1 MPDDFLQSILDANR
15 AYVASRRS
23 PPPVQPH
30 SLAIV
35 TCMDPRLDPFIPE
48 AFGLPEGAAYVI
60 RNAGSTGTRWD
71 ETILRSVA
79 VAVLRG
85 GVRHVAI
92 VGHTDCAMA
101 ADTLVFLDALQK
113 AGVPRAA
120 FGDRDPREWLG
131 VLGGIEASVRATVD
145 QLKRSPILPAGIGIH
160 GLVID
165 TRTGELRSVASEKT
179 GGPAEM
185 TSRTTPRAG
194 DSVAKVLGGSISDS
208 FVPSA
213 GFVPTVD
220 APRAVNVPP
229 QTTTGPMP
237 STAPSAEVAP
247 PPQADGPPPRV
258 KANVRAEST
267 SYHVESRDS
276 VPLDPRAAQEFFRK
290 REAERQR
297 KKRS

>member
-15 AYVASRRS
+15 EFVASRHAPAPS
-23 PPPVQPH
+23 VQ
-30 SLAIV
+30 SRQLAIV
-35 TCMDPRLDPFIPE
+35 ACMEPALDRFIPE
-48 AFGLPEGAAYVI
+48 AFGLPEGAAHVI
-60 RNAGSTGTRWD
+60 RNAGSTCTRWD

-85 GVRHVAI
+85 GVRHVAV

-131 VLGGIEASVRATVD
+131 VLGGIEANVRSTLN
-145 QLKRSPILPAGIGIH
+145 QLKRSPLLPAGIGIH

-165 TRTGELRSVASEKT
+165 TRTGELRSVASETT
-179 GGPAEM
+179 GGPAEIA
-185 TSRTTPRAG
+185 SRTTPRAG
-194 DSVAKVLGGSISDS
+194 DSVAKVLGVSISDS
-208 FVPSA
+208 FVPTA
-213 GFVPTVD
+213 GFVPTVN

-229 QTTTGPMP
+229 QPTTGPMP
-237 STAPSAEVAP
+237 SAATPAEVPAP
-247 PPQADGPPPRV
+247 PSPPEPARV
-258 KANVRAEST
+258 KANVRSETS

-290 REAERQR
+290 REAERLK
-297 KKRS
+297 KKRL

>member
-15 AYVASRRS
+15 EFVASRRAPALADRS
-23 PPPVQPH
+23 GQ
-30 SLAIV
+30 LAIV
-35 TCMDPRLDPFIPE
+35 ACMEPAIDRLIPE

-60 RNAGSTGTRWD
+60 RNAGCTGTRWD

-85 GVRHVAI
+85 GVRHVAV

-101 ADTLVFLDALQK
+101 VDTLVFLDALQK

-131 VLGGIEASVRATVD
+131 VLGGIEANVRSTLN
-145 QLKRSPILPAGIGIH
+145 QLKRSPLLPSGIGIH

-165 TRTGELRSVASEKT
+165 TRTGELKPVASETT
-179 GGPAEM
+179 GGPAEVA
-185 TSRTTPRAG
+185 SRMTPRAG

-229 QTTTGPMP
+229 QPTTGPMP
-237 STAPSAEVAP
+237 TVP
-247 PPQADGPPPRV
+247 PPPDSPAAETPRV
-258 KANVRAEST
+258 KANVRAEPAA
-267 SYHVESRDS
+267 YRAEPRDS
-276 VPLDPRAAQEFFRK
+276 VPLDPRAAQEFFRR
-290 REAERQR
+290 REQERR
-297 KKRS
+297 KKRQ